1 MRRDQ
6 GISMHHKFAFL
17 MHPRH
22 TVRSDMGELFGAPF
36 SLIPDRAWAAA
47 FDRLALPP
55 MVTGKIYFPGAPA
68 EAAGLLI
75 TLPFTPVQML
85 TLPRARIQ
93 AKLEAAVDK
102 ARDLGAR
109 IVGLGALTASVS
121 AGGKTL
127 ARRNDIGI
135 TNGNAFTAAMTLAG
149 VERLLPHLPSDPLIA
164 VVGATG
170 SVGSCLTRL
179 YARRHSGRLLLV
191 ARNRGRLD
199 VLAGETRRDNVA
211 VEVSTQMDDVRRADL
226 VVLLTS
232 SSDSILKSEHLKRG
246 AVVLDDTVPRN
257 TDPSLLTARPDVLIV
272 DGALVDVAGVD
283 IRGAIG
289 LPPRLAYACLAE
301 TMLLALDGHDGHF
314 AIGAAAVDQ
323 AERMVAL
330 ADRWQ
335 ELGFTLAPFRSFG
348 RLIDPAVINNI
359 GSHHEVVQC
368 AA

>member
-1 MRRDQ
+1 
-6 GISMHHKFAFL
+6 MHHKFAFL

-55 MVTGKIYFPGAPA
+55 MVTGKIYFPNVA
-68 EAAGLLI
+68 EEAGLLI

-127 ARRNDIGI
+127 AKRNDIGI

-149 VERLLPHLPSDPLIA
+149 VERLLPLLQSDPLIA

-170 SVGSCLTRL
+170 SVGGCLTRL
-179 YARRHSGRLLLV
+179 FARRHSGRLLLV
-191 ARNRGRLD
+191 ARNQGRLD
-199 VLAGETRRDNVA
+199 VLAAETRRDDVA
-211 VEVSTQMDDVRRADL
+211 VEVSTQMDDVRKADL

-232 SSDSILKSEHLKRG
+232 SSDSILKSEHLKPG

>member
-1 MRRDQ
+1 
-6 GISMHHKFAFL
+6 MHHKFAFL

-36 SLIPDRAWAAA
+36 SLIPDRAWATA

-55 MVTGKIYFPGAPA
+55 MVTGKIFFPHMPD

-85 TLPRARIQ
+85 TLSRSRIQ

-102 ARDLGAR
+102 ARDLGAKL
-109 IVGLGALTASVS
+109 VGLGALTASVS

-127 ARRNDIGI
+127 AKREDIGI

-149 VERLLPHLPSDPLIA
+149 VERLLPRLPDDPLIA

-179 YARRHSGRLLLV
+179 FARRHSGRLLLV

-199 VLAGETRRDNVA
+199 ALARETKRHDVE

-232 SSDSILKSEHLKRG
+232 SSDSILRSEHLKPG

-257 TDPSLLTARPDVLIV
+257 TDPSLLTSRPDVLIV
-272 DGALVDVAGVD
+272 DGALVDVGGID

-314 AIGAAAVDQ
+314 AIGAAGVDQ
-323 AERMVAL
+323 AERMVTL
-330 ADRWQ
+330 AERWGK
-335 ELGFTLAPFRSFG
+335 LGFGLAPFRSFG
-348 RLIDPAVINNI
+348 RPVETEATHGRGPFSGVT
-359 GSHHEVVQC
+359 EC

>member
-1 MRRDQ
+1 
-6 GISMHHKFAFL
+6 MHHKFAFL

-55 MVTGKIYFPGAPA
+55 MVTGKIFFPKSR
-68 EAAGLLI
+68 EEAGLLI
-75 TLPFTPVQML
+75 TLPFTPQQML
-85 TLPRARIQ
+85 TLPRSRIQ

-102 ARDLGAR
+102 ARDMGAKV
-109 IVGLGALTASVS
+109 VGLGALTASVS

-127 ARRNDIGI
+127 AKRNDIGI

-149 VERLLPHLPSDPLIA
+149 VERLLPLLPSDPLIA
-164 VVGATG
+164 VIGATG

-179 YARRHSGRLLLV
+179 FVRRHSGRLLLV

-199 VLAGETRRDNVA
+199 VLAGETRRDDVS
-211 VEVSTQMDDVRRADL
+211 VEVSTQMDDVSKADL

-232 SSDSILKSEHLKRG
+232 STESILKSEHLKRG
-246 AVVLDDTVPRN
+246 AIVLDDTVPRN

-272 DGALVDVAGVD
+272 DGALVDVGGVE

-323 AERMVAL
+323 AERMVML

-348 RLIDPAVINNI
+348 RSVDPVSMTVRRLH
-359 GSHHEVVQC
+359 GEVVQC

>member
-1 MRRDQ
+1 
-6 GISMHHKFAFL
+6 MHHKFAFL

-36 SLIPDRAWAAA
+36 SLIPDRAWATA

-55 MVTGKIYFPGAPA
+55 MVTGKIFFPNQPD
-68 EAAGLLI
+68 EAAGHLI

-85 TLPRARIQ
+85 TMPRSRIQ

-102 ARDLGAR
+102 ARDLGAKV
-109 IVGLGALTASVS
+109 VGLGALTASVS

-127 ARRNDIGI
+127 AKRDDIGI

-179 YARRHSGRLLLV
+179 FARRHSGRLLLV

-199 VLAGETRRDNVA
+199 ALAAETRGDDVL
-211 VEVSTQMDDVRRADL
+211 VTVSTEMNDVRQADL

-232 SSDSILKSEHLKRG
+232 SSDSILKSEHLKYG

-257 TDPSLLTARPDVLIV
+257 TDASLLTARPDVLIV
-272 DGALVDVAGVD
+272 DGALVDVGGVE

-289 LPPRLAYACLAE
+289 LPPHLAYACLAE
-301 TMLLALDGHDGHF
+301 TMLLALDNHDGHF

-323 AERMVAL
+323 AERMVTL

-348 RLIDPAVINNI
+348 RPVEPAAIKDRVYFR
-359 GSHHEVVQC
+359 GVTEC